1 MGGLLPAWN
10 SFHDPLHAVSRPA
23 QLGPVWMH
31 AQQTTGVPINYN
43 IWAKDP
49 PASSYPSCIAVK
61 CAGLQSFHAAEQYL
75 RMAREAVMK
84 DGLNIAKRDVLIQVA
99 WQIATNGPGLLNVDQ
114 FIKDFD
120 EGKGYEPFRQDLHDT
135 QIQHIARFPA
145 LIIRQHAKRTVM
157 VTGYRTSAALIEIIN
172 GAAAQNSAAATHTR
186 EQPLA

>member
-1 MGGLLPAWN
+1 MIKQTHPGTAEKGYTANTIDISYYTDPLCCWSWAFEEEWRKLLQQYKNNIRYRYVMGGLLPAWN

-43 IWAKDP
+43 IWVKDP

-99 WQIATNGPGLLNVDQ
+99 WQIATNSPGLYQ
-114 FIKDFD
+114 QS
-120 EGKGYEPFRQDLHDT
+120 G
-135 QIQHIARFPA
+135 
-145 LIIRQHAKRTVM
+145 
-157 VTGYRTSAALIEIIN
+157 SIE
-172 GAAAQNSAAATHTR
+172 R
-186 EQPLA
+186 